1 MRKVKINGVEKE
13 IFGLTNSNKLYEIAE
28 ITDNKLFLDIE
39 NEVDIPIN
47 KNEYIILS
55 GGEKFV
61 SGKSNLE
68 NNPTLRN
75 RISIQVNGKTIELCQ
90 SKIKGGDIC
99 KYDTD
104 ISMAVDLYADIP
116 NAPDQRIEND
126 CLLIVKNGDC
136 FITAS
141 AQCNEIKII
150 VNGSAKTVEV
160 NKLTFKQIAGL
171 AFDNTNVG
179 NNTIYTITYSNN
191 GKDCPEGVLV
201 DGEIIEIT
209 SGAIFNV
216 TPTDKS

>member
-1 MRKVKINGVEKE
+1 MRKIKINGAEKE
-13 IFGLTNSNKLYEIAE
+13 IFGLTIGNELYDIAN
-28 ITDNKLFLDIE
+28 ITGDKLFLDIE

-61 SGKSNLE
+61 SSKSNLE

-75 RISIQVNGKTIELCQ
+75 KISIQVNGKTIELCQ
-90 SKIKGGDIC
+90 PKIKGGDIC

-104 ISMAVDLYADIP
+104 ILMAVDLYADIP
-116 NAPDQRIEND
+116 NTPDQHIEND

-136 FITAS
+136 FITAPV
-141 AQCNEIKII
+141 QCNEIKII

-179 NNTIYTITYSNN
+179 NNTIYTITYSSN

-201 DGEIIEIT
+201 DGEIIEIN

-216 TPTDKS
+216 TATDKS